1 MHCNSQHAF
10 RTNLKAEPIVT
21 LAADPHLGLAAFS
34 VAWNAVFGSAT
45 PDAEPVKC
53 DSVNSQCLSIA
64 IGGGGEFV

>member
-45 PDAEPVKC
+45 PDAEPV
-53 DSVNSQCLSIA
+53 SVIL
-64 IGGGGEFV
+64 